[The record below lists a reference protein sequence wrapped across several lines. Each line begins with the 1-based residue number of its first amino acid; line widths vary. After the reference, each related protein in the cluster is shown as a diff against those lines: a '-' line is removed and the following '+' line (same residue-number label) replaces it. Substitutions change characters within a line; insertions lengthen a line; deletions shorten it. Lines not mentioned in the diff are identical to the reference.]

1 MSNDVFMGM
10 LEDLPESG
18 PKTVATRYC
27 VVIGADRKPALQFQC
42 LPTSTVVLSVK
53 AAFKG

>member
-1 MSNDVFMGM
+1 
-10 LEDLPESG
+10 
-18 PKTVATRYC
+18 

-42 LPTSTVVLSVK
+42 LPTSAVVLSGK